1 MRTRSFLDL
10 SAFLVIVAAVG
21 SGFVFIGTAL
31 TGLLLLVWVG
41 LALRQASI
49 TGHWIRYPLSG
60 WMLAYLAWLGGATW
74 LSSIPQISWLT
85 AWLLAGLPVAY
96 LAWGMTPNPDRI
108 WGALRTVFLL
118 AGPGFAAWGLWQ
130 VVTGYG
136 NGQPVGPLVDK
147 NAFAAL
153 MNLFWF
159 VASARFIG
167 KVSDRGASWRMV
179 PHALGLLL
187 VATTLFAAESR
198 GATLTWLLLM
208 PVALWAGYRNTHNKR
223 AIISVLAIALAGYLM
238 AANLLGL
245 NVGHRTLNLEQD
257 ASTSARLLM
266 WKSTA
271 QIARDHPIAGTG
283 WGTFTSQYPAY
294 RDPREN
300 TTAGVAAH
308 NDYLQLTAEGGIPA
322 LILLLGILTG
332 LLLQLKRSL
341 QLASSPLALEATGL
355 LLAALALF
363 FHASLNFIFYFAFMN
378 VLAGLFAA
386 RAIQLI
392 KPDGVGQVNVGGLA
406 QIGPATKGVAGGFVV
421 LLLAGP
427 LLLHL
432 FAQSAL
438 TGSQPGL
445 ALVRTVWP
453 AADAYTVA
461 KFITAVRPSSGIA
474 QELMLRAGEEA
485 LKNSDGIN
493 MQEGNFQRE
502 LLMETLD
509 RYELVRAQTA
519 NSPAYGVR
527 EARMLIQYRDL
538 LEPGVA
544 LRRAR
549 EILVQNLSTD
559 PFHADSM
566 IALSR
571 VEVVEGQ
578 SQKAQK
584 LLAASM
590 RHVLSRRDEQ
600 LLAVEMVRQLAAPR
614 QIAELDAIE
623 KQLRNV
629 RSDSETGKTLV
640 LPANFSEKID
650 MRLAEIARSLGH

>member
-1 MRTRSFLDL
+1 MPNWIFFIL
-10 SAFLVIVAAVG
+10 IAAALC

-31 TGLLLLVWVG
+31 TGLLLLAWVG
-41 LALRQASI
+41 LALRQASLA
-49 TGHWIRYPLSG
+49 GHWIRYPLSR
-60 WMLAYLAWLGGATW
+60 WMLAYLIWLGGATW
-74 LSSIPQISWLT
+74 LSSIPQVSWLT

-96 LAWGMTPNPDRI
+96 LAWGMTPNPDRV
-108 WGALRTVFLL
+108 WGALRTGFLVG
-118 AGPGFAAWGLWQ
+118 GPGFAAWGLWQ

-159 VASARFIG
+159 MASAGLIA
-167 KVSDRGASWRMV
+167 KMSDRGASWRLILY
-179 PHALGLLL
+179 ALGLLL
-187 VATTLFAAESR
+187 IATTLFAAESR
-198 GATLTWLLLM
+198 GATLSWLLLM
-208 PVALWAGYRNTHNKR
+208 PVALWAGYRNTRNKG

-238 AANLLGL
+238 AGNLLGL
-245 NVGHRTLNLEQD
+245 SVGHRALNLKQD

-266 WKSTA
+266 WKSTTE
-271 QIARDHPIAGTG
+271 IARDHPIAGTG

-300 TTAGVAAH
+300 TTAGVVAH

-322 LILLLGILTG
+322 LILLLGILAG
-332 LLLQLKRSL
+332 LLLQLKYSL
-341 QLASSPLALEATGL
+341 QLAPSPFALEATGL

-378 VLAGLFAA
+378 VFAGLLAA

-392 KPDGVGQVNVGGLA
+392 KPGGTCHVKIGGLA
-406 QIGPATKGVAGGFVV
+406 QIGSATKVGVGGFVV
-421 LLLAGP
+421 FLLAGP
-427 LLLHL
+427 LMLHL

-453 AADAYTVA
+453 AVDAYTIA

-474 QELMLRAGEEA
+474 QEVMLRAGEEA

-527 EARMLIQYRDL
+527 EARVLTQYRDL

-544 LRRAR
+544 LKRAR
-549 EILVQNLSTD
+549 EILMQNLRTD

-571 VEVVEGQ
+571 VDVVEGQ

-584 LLAASM
+584 FLAASSQ
-590 RHVLSRRDEQ
+590 HVLSRRDQQ

-614 QIAELDAIE
+614 QITELDVIE

-629 RSDSETGKTLV
+629 RSDSETGKVLV